1 MDGVSYYHI
10 IISLVAANV
19 ASLAALVGLALHRSF
34 VLTKLSKL
42 HLENGELR
50 RRVGVLE
57 RPLSVRLRT

>member
-19 ASLAALVGLALHRSF
+19 ASLATLAGLALHRSF
-34 VLTKLSKL
+34 VLTKLSEL
-42 HLENGELR
+42 HLENVELR